1 MQVLGLPSR
10 IHKGNCG
17 GGTALGLLTSSSLL
31 LYNNIY
37 IYIYI
42 YFFFF
47 SFLGEGWECKRT
59 QERLTEAKNK
69 KRVTEVLQTKD
80 CYKQKFTS
88 IKISFDLYYMRY

>member
-17 GGTALGLLTSSSLL
+17 GGTALGLLTSLSLL
-31 LYNNIY
+31 LYNNKY

-42 YFFFF
+42 F

-59 QERLTEAKNK
+59 QERLREAKTK

-80 CYKQKFTS
+80 CY
-88 IKISFDLYYMRY
+88 LY

>member
-42 YFFFF
+42 FLF

-80 CYKQKFTS
+80 CYKQNLPLLRSVLTC
-88 IKISFDLYYMRY
+88 IT